1 MSKRFQHLSSFL
13 SAWFHQDFDIAGG
26 TLEEV
31 VSSYLLSA
39 PVEEVNC
46 IRNDIS
52 SFLVVHPL
60 STSYEL
66 ETDLGLEVDP
76 LGFATSG
83 KNFLLAINEKLAMGV
98 RGVDA

>member
-1 MSKRFQHLSSFL
+1 MTKRFQHLSSFL

-39 PVEEVNC
+39 RVEDVNY
-46 IRNDIS
+46 IRDDIR
-52 SFLVVHPL
+52 SFLVAHPL
-60 STSYEL
+60 STSDEL
-66 ETDLGLEVDP
+66 QETLGLEVDP

-83 KNFLLAINEKLAMGV
+83 KNFLLAIDEKLAMGIP
-98 RGVDA
+98 RC